1 MVCEVFWVVV
11 AGCLCLSLLCVLCP
25 SCGAVPWGS
34 VQLGGGFGPCWI
46 MDGGEEGMRAGLEGT
61 YPPPSLTLP
70 TVPHPSPTLSFP
82 PAFLSAQTV
91 AIHAWREVGWGWLE
105 MCLAL
110 SFCLSALPFFLS
122 LVTLS
127 SLSRSSSP
135 SQIWAGK
142 VKMIEVYSAENGLQ
156 MLRKRDKD
164 IEYLDFPPL

>member
-34 VQLGGGFGPCWI
+34 VQLGGFGPCWI

-110 SFCLSALPFFLS
+110 SFCLSALPFFFS
-122 LVTLS
+122 LHFRPYLALPLPPRFELVKS
-127 SLSRSSSP
+127 KWQRSIQP
-135 SQIWAGK
+135 
-142 VKMIEVYSAENGLQ
+142 KMVCRCWENET
-156 MLRKRDKD
+156 KT
-164 IEYLDFPPL
+164 